1 MKANIKLSTLIAVI
15 LTVSSLSV
23 ASVAVAQVD
32 TSAKS
37 NIQYKQHSRIH
48 SPQHRFMRMFKS
60 VDLTDEQ
67 QQQMQLLIQQHKA
80 DRNSQSASKQQYSDT
95 KAAISQ
101 LMQADHFDQ
110 AQAEQLLQ
118 QRQVQQQQRQL
129 QRLKLQYDLL
139 QVLTP
144 EQRQQLA
151 KAKKQAQHK
160 RVKHKQ
166 TRNTH
171 NA

>member
-1 MKANIKLSTLIAVI
+1 MKANIKLSTLIAAI

-110 AQAEQLLQ
+110 AQAEQLIQ
-118 QRQVQQQQRQL
+118 QRQVQQRQL